1 VPQRPRG
8 LTFGAVLAAAV
19 FVSVAVAMTG
29 IVHGSG
35 NEIVDTTRYQLYAE
49 AMESDLVPYRDF
61 DVEYPPAALAV
72 FLVPALASNGE
83 TEYFWT
89 FAALMALFGACGVL
103 LTSIALAQLDRR
115 QRSRRTI
122 LALVAI
128 SPVLFGGVLLTRFDL
143 APAALVALATV
154 LLLGDRPRSAALAI
168 GVGAALKW
176 YPLVLLPLLAVWVW
190 RRQGRRDAG
199 ISCALSL
206 GVVALAYAPF
216 LILGPSDVTDSVW
229 RQASRPLQV
238 ESLGAGMLVVLH
250 HLAGVEL
257 VVETSYGSQNLT
269 GEVAASVALGLTL
282 AAAGSLAWVW
292 LSFAREE
299 AEPERLV
306 RLGAAALLGLVAFGK
321 VLSPQFLVWLVFPL
335 ALVAGRRGA
344 AAGAC
349 FAVAAVAT
357 AIWFPWRYFDLPREL
372 DPFVASLVVV
382 RGLGL
387 VAAFAILAW
396 PERTTAPRSSPR
408 PPAATGE

>member
-1 VPQRPRG
+1 MPQRPRG

-257 VVETSYGSQNLT
+257 VVETSHGSQNLT
-269 GEVAASVALGLTL
+269 GDLATSVALGLSL
-282 AAAGSLAWVW
+282 AGAGSLAWVW
-292 LSFAREE
+292 LSFAQEHVGREQF
-299 AEPERLV
+299 V

-335 ALVAGRRGA
+335 ALAAGRRGA

-357 AIWFPWRYFDLPREL
+357 AIWFPWLYFDLPREL

-382 RGLGL
+382 RGLAL

>member
-269 GEVAASVALGLTL
+269 GDLATSVALGLSL
-282 AAAGSLAWVW
+282 AGAGSLAWVW
-292 LSFAREE
+292 LSFAQEHVGREQF
-299 AEPERLV
+299 V

-335 ALVAGRRGA
+335 VLVSGRRGA

-387 VAAFAILAW
+387 AAAFAILAW